1 MPVMTRRARDGGS
14 QPPRYKL
21 VLALANGAEP
31 RALAFATDAE
41 DASATFHTLLQHLR
55 RDQRGG
61 ELQVCDLRDKE
72 RVVMSMR
79 LRGGN
84 GAGALAE
91 GGAP

>member
-1 MPVMTRRARDGGS
+1 MPVMTRRPRDGGS

-41 DASATFHTLLQHLR
+41 HASVTFHTLLQQLR
-55 RDQRGG
+55 RDGHCG
-61 ELQVCDLRDKE
+61 ELQVCDLQDKE

-79 LRGGN
+79 LQCRSD
-84 GAGALAE
+84 AAALADDD
-91 GGAP
+91 AA